1 MNVESGRNKPAA
13 ALHPHRLLGVLPLV
27 FFMLHALA
35 DWRDG
40 GWPHMLWMCI
50 IGNLLIAFGIFLR
63 VAHSIRI
70 GVSWLLLGLGLWLW
84 FVVAREGTT
93 LPSVLAHIGGLIVGL
108 IAISRVGADAH
119 TWLYASVWYI
129 AIQQMCRMITPAE
142 LNVNIA
148 HRVYDGLEDFF
159 ATYGIFW
166 AATTMLAAF
175 GLWVIGLGLQKLW
188 PAKIGVSS

>member
-1 MNVESGRNKPAA
+1 
-13 ALHPHRLLGVLPLV
+13 
-27 FFMLHALA
+27 
-35 DWRDG
+35 
-40 GWPHMLWMCI
+40 MLWMCI
-50 IGNLLIAFGIFLR
+50 IGNLLIAFGILLR

-93 LPSVLAHIGGLIVGL
+93 LPSVLAHVGGLIVGL
-108 IAISRVGADAH
+108 IAVSRVGADTS
-119 TWLYASVWYI
+119 TWLYASIWYI
-129 AIQQMCRMITPAE
+129 AMQQVCRMITPAE

-148 HRVYDGLEDFF
+148 HRVYDGLEEFF

-188 PAKIGVSS
+188 PAKVGVSS

>member
-1 MNVESGRNKPAA
+1 MNVASGRNKPAA
-13 ALHPHRLLGVLPLV
+13 ALHPPRLLGVLPLV
-27 FFMLHALA
+27 FFTLHALG

-93 LPSVLAHIGGLIVGL
+93 LPSVLAHVGGLIVGL
-108 IAISRVGADAH
+108 IAVSRVGADAS
-119 TWLYASVWYI
+119 TWLYASIWYI
-129 AIQQMCRMITPAE
+129 AMQHVCRMITPAE

-148 HRVYDGLEDFF
+148 HRVYDGLEEFF

-188 PAKIGVSS
+188 PAKVGVSS